1 MSRFRVRLA
10 LDVPKPRSAAVRGL
24 GAPDPAESAD
34 ARGVVCS
41 ERCAKSVRIERTR
54 RDMARYMVQCRV
66 KLRTAGAKNALRL
79 VHQRMERAQRLWD
92 KWMKCRRNLLFRR
105 LPLSLTLAL
114 RVAGRLAL
122 LLPSCYRLFLHKTA
136 HLVGVIHHRQTCD
149 RIRSAYFKNV
159 DRGLRW

>member
-10 LDVPKPRSAAVRGL
+10 LDVPNPRSAAVRGL

-41 ERCAKSVRIERTR
+41 ERCAKSVRSERTR

-79 VHQRMERAQRLWD
+79 VRQRMERARRLWD
-92 KWMKCRRNLLFRR
+92 KMNE
-105 LPLSLTLAL
+105 
-114 RVAGRLAL
+114 
-122 LLPSCYRLFLHKTA
+122 
-136 HLVGVIHHRQTCD
+136 I
-149 RIRSAYFKNV
+149 
-159 DRGLRW
+159 